1 MATYIPGLTYETYE
15 KASHIEEYVL
25 PFPLQ
30 PPPPF
35 PPPPPLSRKWH
46 LVSQRTPAWEAGG
59 GWGGGG
65 GGSSFHTEALCDYV
79 TILYSIQYC
88 IQYMITV

>member
-15 KASHIEEYVL
+15 KASYVEEYVL

-30 PPPPF
+30 PPPP
-35 PPPPPLSRKWH
+35 PH
-46 LVSQRTPAWEAGG
+46 RTPAWEAGG